1 MSALNAFMSNLFPP
15 TGRHDVNEKSDQ
27 KNQAQRRQPDM
38 ETAPQGELASAQLD
52 ALLMDETGRP
62 LSLPRGKPVTE
73 QSLRSAYRRAP
84 SFASRLPWVE
94 YLPESECFLLEDGV
108 SVGIVAEVFPVP
120 TEGRSEEALESVRD
134 TVCAALQDCLPE
146 SDHHPWVLQFY
157 VRDDT
162 DYRPDMERLRA
173 YARPGLLDTQFTQAW
188 LESMEAHLRAIAK
201 PGGLFEDD
209 RVTQTQWRGQTR
221 RTRMVLYRRLGNS
234 KAKMGDRKRSS
245 SPEDAV
251 NQVYDRLVTSLQ
263 PAGLTFRRY
272 DGRGFHRW
280 MMPRFNP
287 RPRIAKDDPQKFYDM
302 FDYPKEEG
310 ALPQYDLAEG
320 LLASSPFGD
329 VDKGLW
335 YFDDM
340 PHAVVPVEEMRQVPK
355 IGHITGEVTRTN
367 GRSGGTIS
375 NALMDLLPEGT
386 EACLTLVA
394 TPQEPLEDHI
404 DKLRQ
409 KAVGGTVQAQKVRE
423 DCDKARS
430 YLGDDHKLYQSSL
443 VFYVHGSDE
452 VELERR
458 FLDLT
463 TRLTSAQLKPVD
475 PEDEVAALNS
485 YLRWLPMAY
494 DPQMDRSGWYTQMN
508 FVQHVANLTPLFG
521 RAKGTGNPG
530 ISFFNRGGGS
540 FNFDPLNLDD
550 RAANAHMLIFGPTGA
565 GKSATL
571 NGILSQVMAIHRP
584 RLFVIEVGN
593 SFGMLGDYFKRQG
606 MSVNKVRLAPGS
618 GACLPPFSEAHRL
631 LDAEM
636 EAARLKR
643 DQEDHN
649 PYEEASVDTLVKD
662 ADGEKDDDERDLM
675 GEMEI
680 AARLMITGGD
690 PKEEAQ
696 FRRSDRRMVRDA
708 IYRAARTAT
717 AEGRTCLTQDVRQ
730 AFRDIGNDMELPES
744 ARHRAYE
751 MGESL
756 GLFVD
761 GFDGE
766 VFNRD
771 GEAFPECDVTIIDL
785 AHYAREGYEAQLA
798 LAVISITNMITNL
811 AEREQFSGRPIVQ
824 AVDESHIVTVNPL
837 LSPFFVKV
845 GKMGRKLSH
854 WLWFATQNLEDF
866 PDAAEKLLNMVE
878 WWVCLTMPPDEVD
891 QVARFKSLSDA
902 QRQLM
907 LSASKVNKKYTEGV
921 VLSTRLEALFRVVP
935 PSLYLALAGTEGDE
949 KAERDRI
956 MKELNCSELDAAI
969 EIARRLDEKRGIAN

>member
-1 MSALNAFMSNLFPP
+1 MSAFDSFMSTLFPP
-15 TGRHDVNEKSDQ
+15 TGQSQKSKERDQ
-27 KNQAQRRQPDM
+27 GVKLGAAD
-38 ETAPQGELASAQLD
+38 ESAEVSPQVE
-52 ALLMDETGRP
+52 ALLTDLSGRP
-62 LSLPRGKPVTE
+62 LSLPRGKPITE
-73 QSLRSAYRRAP
+73 GSLRVAYRRAP
-84 SFASRLPWVE
+84 SFASQLPWVE
-94 YLPESECFLLEDGV
+94 YLSESGCFLLEDGV
-108 SVGIVAEVFPVP
+108 SVGVVAEVIPVP
-120 TEGRSEEALESVRD
+120 TEGRSEEVLENVRD
-134 TVCAALQDCLPE
+134 IICSALQDCLPE
-146 SDHHPWVLQFY
+146 YDHHPWVLQLY

-162 DYRPDMERLRA
+162 DPRPDLEKLRA
-173 YARPGLLDTQFTQAW
+173 YTRPGLLDTQFTQAW
-188 LESMEAHLRAIAK
+188 LASMDAHMRAIAK

-209 RVTQTQWRGQTR
+209 RVTQTQWRGQAR
-221 RTRMVLYRRLGNS
+221 RTRLVLYRRLGS
-234 KAKMGDRKRSS
+234 GKAKKMGERKSLS
-245 SPEDAV
+245 NPEDAV
-251 NQVYDRLVTSLQ
+251 NQVFDRLVTSLQ
-263 PAGLTFRRY
+263 PGGLTFRRY
-272 DGRGFHRW
+272 DGRDFHRW
-280 MMPRFNP
+280 LMPRFNP
-287 RPRIAKDDPQKFYDM
+287 RPRTSPDDPQRFYDV
-302 FDYPKEEG
+302 FDYPDDDDR
-310 ALPQYDLAEG
+310 LPQYDLSEG

-335 YFDDM
+335 YFDGM
-340 PHAVVPVEEMRQVPK
+340 PHAVVPVEEMRQIPK
-355 IGHITGEVTRTN
+355 VGHITGEVTRNN
-367 GRSGGTIS
+367 GQSGGTIS
-375 NALMDLLPEGT
+375 NALLDLLPEGT
-386 EACLTLVA
+386 EACLTVVA

-423 DCDKARS
+423 DCDKARKF
-430 YLGDDHKLYQSSL
+430 LGDDHKLYQSSL
-443 VFYVHGSDE
+443 VFYVNGADE
-452 VELERR
+452 RELEKR
-458 FLDLT
+458 LLELT

-494 DPQMDRSGWYTQMN
+494 DPELDRSGWYTQMN
-508 FVQHVANLTPLFG
+508 FVQHISNLTPLFG
-521 RAKGTGNPG
+521 RARGTGNPG
-530 ISFFNRGGGS
+530 ISFFNRGGGT

-593 SFGMLGDYFKRQG
+593 SFGMLGDYFQRKG
-606 MSVNKVRLAPGS
+606 MTVNKVRLAPGS

-636 EAARLKR
+636 EAARVER
-643 DQEDHN
+643 DREDHN

-662 ADGEKDDDERDLM
+662 ADGDSEGDERDLM

-708 IYRAARTAT
+708 IYRAARTSHA
-717 AEGRTCLTQDVRQ
+717 AGRTCLTEDVRQ
-730 AFRDIGNDMELPES
+730 AFREIANDSELPES
-744 ARHRAYE
+744 ARERAYD

-766 VFNRD
+766 VFNRA
-771 GEAFPECDVTIIDL
+771 GKPWPECDVTIIDL

-866 PDAAEKLLNMVE
+866 PNAAEKLLNMVE
-878 WWVCLTMPPDEVD
+878 WWICLTMPPDEVE
-891 QVARFKSLSDA
+891 QVARFKSLTPS

-907 LSASKVNKKYTEGV
+907 LSATKVNKKYTEGV

-949 KAERDRI
+949 KAERDRV
-956 MKELNCSELDAAI
+956 MRELKCSELDAAI
-969 EIARRLDEKRGIAN
+969 EIARRLDEKRGIRG

>member
-1 MSALNAFMSNLFPP
+1 MSFNALMSTLFPP
-15 TGRHDVNEKSDQ
+15 TDRHDVN
-27 KNQAQRRQPDM
+27 A
-38 ETAPQGELASAQLD
+38 TSAQQHD
-52 ALLMDETGRP
+52 QPASGGALKEEGAMASEQRDGLLTDEAGRP
-62 LSLPRGKPVTE
+62 LSLPRGKPLTE
-73 QSLRSAYRRAP
+73 QSLRSSYRRAP

-94 YLPESECFLLEDGV
+94 YLPDTGCILLEDGI
-108 SVGIVAEVFPVP
+108 SVGIVAEVIPVP

-134 TVCAALQDCLPE
+134 TVCSALQDCLPE
-146 SDHHPWVLQFY
+146 ADHHPWVLQFY
-157 VRDDT
+157 VRDET
-162 DYRPDMERLRA
+162 DYRPEMERLRS
-173 YARPGLLDTQFTQAW
+173 YARPELRDTPYTQAW
-188 LESMEAHLRAIAK
+188 LDSMEAHMRGIAK

-221 RTRMVLYRRLGNS
+221 RTRIVLYRRLGDN
-234 KAKMGDRKRSS
+234 KAKMGERKRAKST
-245 SPEDAV
+245 SPEAMV

-263 PAGLTFRRY
+263 PCGLTFRRY
-272 DGRGFHRW
+272 DGRDFHRW
-280 MMPRFNP
+280 LMPRFNP
-287 RPRIAKDDPQKFYDM
+287 RPRIAKDDPQRFYDL
-302 FDYPKEEG
+302 FDYPEDEK

-329 VDKGLW
+329 ADKGLW
-335 YFDDM
+335 YFDGM
-340 PHAVVPVEEMRQVPK
+340 PHAVVPVEELRQVPQV
-355 IGHITGEVTRTN
+355 GHITGEVSRGN
-367 GRSGGTIS
+367 GRGGGNIS

-404 DKLRQ
+404 DRLRQ
-409 KAVGGTVQAQKVRE
+409 KAVGGSVQAQRVRD

-443 VFYVHGSDE
+443 VFYVNGADE
-452 VELERR
+452 AELEVR
-458 FLDLT
+458 FLELT

-475 PEDEVAALNS
+475 PEDEVAALNA

-494 DPQMDRSGWYTQMN
+494 DPELDRSGWYTQMN
-508 FVQHVANLTPLFG
+508 FVQHIANLTPLFG
-521 RAKGTGNPG
+521 RARGTGNPG

-571 NGILSQVMAIHRP
+571 NSILSQVMAIHRP

-593 SFGMLGDYFKRQG
+593 SFGMLGDYFERQG
-606 MSVNKVRLAPGS
+606 MSVSKVRLAPGS

-636 EAARLKR
+636 EAARIKR

-649 PYEEASVDTLVKD
+649 PYEEASVDALVKD
-662 ADGEKDDDERDLM
+662 ADEKEAERDLM

-708 IYRAARTAT
+708 IYRAARASF
-717 AEGRTCLTQDVRQ
+717 EQGRACLTEDVRQ
-730 AFRDIGNDMELPES
+730 AFRDIGSDEDLPDS

-771 GEAFPECDVTIIDL
+771 GQAFPECDVTIIDL

-811 AEREQFSGRPIVQ
+811 AEREQFSGRPIIQ

-866 PDAAEKLLNMVE
+866 PNAAEKLLNMVE

-891 QVARFKSLSDA
+891 QVARFKSLSDS

-956 MKELNCSELDAAI
+956 MRELECSELDAAI
-969 EIARRLDEKRGIAN
+969 EIARRLDEKRGIAA

>member
-1 MSALNAFMSNLFPP
+1 MSAINTFMSKLFPP
-15 TGRHDVNEKSDQ
+15 TGKDGNTAGQSD
-27 KNQAQRRQPDM
+27 KAAASQPDM
-38 ETAPQGELASAQLD
+38 AIS
-52 ALLMDETGRP
+52 LLEQVESLLTDESSRP
-62 LSLPRGKPVTE
+62 LSLPRGKPITE
-73 QSLRSAYRRAP
+73 ESLRLAYRRAP

-94 YLPESECFLLEDGV
+94 YLSETGCFLLEDGV
-108 SVGIVAEVFPVP
+108 SVGIVAEIVPVP
-120 TEGRSEEALESVRD
+120 TEGRSEEALETVRD
-134 TVCAALQDCLPE
+134 TICSALQDCLPE
-146 SDHHPWVLQFY
+146 HDHHPWVLQLY

-162 DYRPDMERLRA
+162 DPRPDLEKLRA
-173 YARPGLLDTQFTQAW
+173 YARPGLLDTEFTKAW
-188 LESMEAHLRAIAK
+188 LASMDAHMRAIAK

-221 RTRMVLYRRLGNS
+221 RTRLVLYRRVGNT
-234 KAKMGDRKRSS
+234 KAKVGERKSS
-245 SPEDAV
+245 RLANPEDAV

-263 PAGLTFRRY
+263 PGGLSFRRY
-272 DGRGFHRW
+272 DGRDFHRW
-280 MMPRFNP
+280 LMPRFNP
-287 RPRIAKDDPQKFYDM
+287 RPRISPDDPQRFYDV
-302 FDYPKEEG
+302 FDYPDDDCR
-310 ALPQYDLAEG
+310 LPQYDLAEG
-320 LLASSPFGD
+320 LLASSPHGD
-329 VDKGLW
+329 VESGLW
-335 YFDDM
+335 YFDGM

-355 IGHITGEVTRTN
+355 VGHITGEVTRTN
-367 GRSGGTIS
+367 GKSGGTIS
-375 NALMDLLPEGT
+375 NALLDLLPEGT
-386 EACLTLVA
+386 EACLTVVA

-423 DCDKARS
+423 DCDKARG
-430 YLGDDHKLYQSSL
+430 YLGDDHKLYRSSL
-443 VFYVHGSDE
+443 VFYVNGVNE
-452 VELERR
+452 RELEKR
-458 FLDLT
+458 FLELT

-494 DPQMDRSGWYTQMN
+494 DPELDRSGWYTQMN
-508 FVQHVANLTPLFG
+508 FVQHIANLTPLFG

-530 ISFFNRGGGS
+530 ISFFNRGGGT

-593 SFGMLGDYFKRQG
+593 SFGMLGDYFQRKG
-606 MSVNKVRLAPGS
+606 MTVNKVRLAPGS

-636 EAARLKR
+636 EAARLER
-643 DQEDHN
+643 DREDHN

-662 ADGEKDDDERDLM
+662 DDDKESDERDLM

-708 IYRAARTAT
+708 IYRAARTSHAS
-717 AEGRTCLTQDVRQ
+717 GRACLTEDVRQ
-730 AFRDIGNDMELPES
+730 AFREIAIDSELPES
-744 ARHRAYE
+744 ARNRAYE

-766 VFNRD
+766 VFNRA
-771 GEAFPECDVTIIDL
+771 GNAWPECDVTIIDL
-785 AHYAREGYEAQLA
+785 AHYSREGYEAQLA

-824 AVDESHIVTVNPL
+824 AIDESHIVTVNPL

-866 PDAAEKLLNMVE
+866 PAAAEKLLNMVE
-878 WWVCLTMPPDEVD
+878 WWVCLTMPPDEVE
-891 QVARFKSLSDA
+891 QVARFKSLTPS

-907 LSASKVNKKYTEGV
+907 LSATKVNKKYTEGV

-949 KAERDRI
+949 KAERDRV
-956 MKELNCSELDAAI
+956 MRELNCSELDAAI
-969 EIARRLDEKRGIAN
+969 EIARRLDEKRGIVT